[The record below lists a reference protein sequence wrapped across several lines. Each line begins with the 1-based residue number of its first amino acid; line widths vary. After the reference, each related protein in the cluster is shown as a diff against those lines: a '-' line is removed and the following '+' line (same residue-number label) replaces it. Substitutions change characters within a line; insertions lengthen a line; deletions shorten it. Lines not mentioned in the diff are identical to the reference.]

1 MEFTNYTCT
10 CTSNDEKMEKK
21 RSTYTC
27 MILSVVSISSSSK
40 IVQQSLNTV
49 CGV

>member
-10 CTSNDEKMEKK
+10 CTSKDEKMEKK
-21 RSTYTC
+21 RSTY